1 MVKKSA
7 RDEEK
12 KPAPK
17 PRASAVELI
26 ELRFGFFLNPDQIV
40 SVRVLPQQG
49 DETYAVMQLSN
60 GDKLNLT
67 LEEFMAVTGKDPR
80 PPVRLRAGKTLGKA
94 SEIGSILIPRNLP
107 DQVHGVTSQVPA
119 VT

>member
-49 DETYAVMQLSN
+49 DET
-60 GDKLNLT
+60 
-67 LEEFMAVTGKDPR
+67 
-80 PPVRLRAGKTLGKA
+80 
-94 SEIGSILIPRNLP
+94 
-107 DQVHGVTSQVPA
+107 
-119 VT
+119 

>member
-1 MVKKSA
+1 MVNKST

-26 ELRFGFFLNPDQIV
+26 ELRFGFFLNADQIV

-67 LEEFMAVTGKDPR
+67 VEEFMAVTGKDPC
-80 PPVRLRAGKTLGKA
+80 PPVRLRQERRPEK
-94 SEIGSILIPRNLP
+94 
-107 DQVHGVTSQVPA
+107 PA
-119 VT
+119 KPGRS

>member
-1 MVKKSA
+1 MAKKST

-17 PRASAVELI
+17 PRASAVKLI
-26 ELRFGFFLNPDQIV
+26 ELRFGFFLNADQIV

-80 PPVRLRAGKTLGKA
+80 PPVRLRQERRPEK
-94 SEIGSILIPRNLP
+94 
-107 DQVHGVTSQVPA
+107 PA
-119 VT
+119 KPGRS

>member
-1 MVKKSA
+1 MVKKST

-26 ELRFGFFLNPDQIV
+26 ELRFGFFLNADQIV

-49 DETYAVMQLSN
+49 DETLC
-60 GDKLNLT
+60 GDAAF
-67 LEEFMAVTGKDPR
+67 ERRQAQ
-80 PPVRLRAGKTLGKA
+80 
-94 SEIGSILIPRNLP
+94 SHS
-107 DQVHGVTSQVPA
+107 
-119 VT
+119 

>member
-1 MVKKSA
+1 MVKKST

-26 ELRFGFFLNPDQIV
+26 ELRFGFFLNADQIV

-80 PPVRLRAGKTLGKA
+80 PPARLRQERRSEKPAKLGR
-94 SEIGSILIPRNLP
+94 S
-107 DQVHGVTSQVPA
+107 
-119 VT
+119 

>member
-49 DETYAVMQLSN
+49 DETYAVMPVKTRARRCGS
-60 GDKLNLT
+60 GR
-67 LEEFMAVTGKDPR
+67 KDAR
-80 PPVRLRAGKTLGKA
+80 K
-94 SEIGSILIPRNLP
+94 SQRNWVDP
-107 DQVHGVTSQVPA
+107 DPSQSA
-119 VT
+119 